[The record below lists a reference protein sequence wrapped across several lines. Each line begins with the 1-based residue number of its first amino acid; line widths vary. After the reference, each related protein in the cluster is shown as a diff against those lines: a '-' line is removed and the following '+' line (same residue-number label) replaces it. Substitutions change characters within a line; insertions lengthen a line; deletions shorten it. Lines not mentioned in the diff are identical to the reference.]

1 MAQEPDNL
9 VLQMLREIR
18 SQLTEQRELLAEHS
32 RFHEEHRQAFSDI
45 REELRQANQ
54 NAIYAMGL
62 STLFQRDGEATK
74 ERVTALETKVRKLED
89 RVDRL

>member
-1 MAQEPDNL
+1 
-9 VLQMLREIR
+9 
-18 SQLTEQRELLAEHS
+18 
-32 RFHEEHRQAFSDI
+32 
-45 REELRQANQ
+45 
-54 NAIYAMGL
+54 MGL